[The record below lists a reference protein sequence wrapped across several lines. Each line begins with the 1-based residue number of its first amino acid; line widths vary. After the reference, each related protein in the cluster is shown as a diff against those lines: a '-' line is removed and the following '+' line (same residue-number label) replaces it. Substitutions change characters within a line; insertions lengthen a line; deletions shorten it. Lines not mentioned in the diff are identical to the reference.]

1 MYNVV
6 SAESIVRYE
15 LRACTEIRVPRHQK
29 LGQSRRQSRC
39 TSLGIGARL
48 AMLALSSRLSKGSR
62 DAIAAAEEAL

>member
-6 SAESIVRYE
+6 SVVSSVT
-15 LRACTEIRVPRHQK
+15 LRLNQK
-29 LGQSRRQSRC
+29 LGQSRC

-48 AMLALSSRLSKGSR
+48 AMLALSSRLSKGSL